1 MKNLILVTLFT
12 TFVLTSCDNRRRTY
26 VDDGYYQSPSGNI
39 YHNSTHNNVIV
50 TKPRSSM
57 WIFEKPTRITRSWSG
72 RPTVTNRNSPSWF
85 SGKSSRSRSSSSSSP
100 SRRKR

>member
-26 VDDGYYQSPSGNI
+26 VDDGYYGNI
-39 YHNSTHNNVIV
+39 YHNNVIV

-57 WIFEKPTRITRSWSG
+57 WILERPTRRTRSWNG
-72 RPTVTNRNSPSWF
+72 TNRNYPSRWF
-85 SGKSSRSRSSSSSSP
+85 SGRSSRTRSSSSP

>member
-12 TFVLTSCDNRRRTY
+12 TLVLTSCDNNRRTY

-39 YHNSTHNNVIV
+39 YHHSTHNNVIV

-57 WIFEKPTRITRSWSG
+57 WIFERPSRRTRSWSG
-72 RPTVTNRNSPSWF
+72 RPTVSNRNSPSRRSSWV
-85 SGKSSRSRSSSSSSP
+85 SGRSSRSSSSP
-100 SRRKR
+100 SRSKR